1 MSVLDLELDRVR
13 TTLGNCLDAS
23 WQVDSGHPT
32 AHSSLS
38 KCGLCPLLHSVHP
51 SRSAWNAVCFGPM
64 EILSHPTPFT
74 NPQSST
80 RSPQKNINKGK
91 ETSDCPSNSRG
102 LHVLGNH
109 LPFLLFFV
117 IVDQYTQHEIYYFSP
132 FKYPVELN
140 TVPTP
145 GRTTVCFPFT
155 S

>member
-1 MSVLDLELDRVR
+1 MLFALVL
-13 TTLGNCLDAS
+13 
-23 WQVDSGHPT
+23 WKFFHIQ
-32 AHSSLS
+32 
-38 KCGLCPLLHSVHP
+38 LHSLTH
-51 SRSAWNAVCFGPM
+51 
-64 EILSHPTPFT
+64 SHLPAP
-74 NPQSST
+74 PK
-80 RSPQKNINKGK
+80 KNINKGK